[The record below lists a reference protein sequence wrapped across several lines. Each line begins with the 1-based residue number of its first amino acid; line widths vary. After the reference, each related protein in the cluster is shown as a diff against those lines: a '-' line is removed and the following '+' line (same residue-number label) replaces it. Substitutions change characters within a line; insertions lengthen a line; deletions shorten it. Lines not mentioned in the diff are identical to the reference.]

1 MRHKVTLS
9 TSSYS
14 ISQRGDIL
22 SASNLKI
29 RAIDLLPGNL
39 ARGIRDIDI
48 SHNLISKIDNLKQ
61 FPYLQSLNISHNKIS
76 NGNEIL
82 KLL

>member
-1 MRHKVTLS
+1 MRQKVTLS
-9 TSSYS
+9 TSSYN

-22 SASNLKI
+22 SASSLKI
-29 RAIDLLPGNL
+29 RTIDLLPGNL

-48 SHNLISKIDNLKQ
+48 SQNLISKIDNLKQ